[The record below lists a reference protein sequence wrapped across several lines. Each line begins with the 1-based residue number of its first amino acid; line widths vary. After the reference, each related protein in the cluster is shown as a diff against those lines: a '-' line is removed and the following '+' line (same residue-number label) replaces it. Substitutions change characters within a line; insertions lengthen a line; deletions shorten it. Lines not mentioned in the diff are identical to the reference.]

1 MNTEVS
7 MLNVLDMLRFRI
19 AVLLLEC
26 RFTWKIAFMLMTA
39 EELEMLKH
47 NIVSNIRSIYEN
59 RDKAP

>member
-1 MNTEVS
+1 MNQEVS
-7 MLNVLDMLRFRI
+7 MFNVIDMIRFRF

-47 NIVSNIRSIYEN
+47 NIVSNIRSIYEK
-59 RDKAP
+59 RDKTP